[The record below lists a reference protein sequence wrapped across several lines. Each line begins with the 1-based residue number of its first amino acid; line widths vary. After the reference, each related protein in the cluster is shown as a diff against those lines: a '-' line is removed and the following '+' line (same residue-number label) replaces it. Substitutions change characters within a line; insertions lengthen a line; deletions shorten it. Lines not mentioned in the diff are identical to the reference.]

1 VRASD
6 DGDDNNGDGDDDVS
20 VHAAP
25 MSHGVP
31 CVGYVV
37 RERDRPGR
45 LRPDLVLPMIER
57 NRAGLIESGIA
68 RNPMKV
74 MATIKN
80 LPPGGKFT
88 FPDGT
93 VLRQEDVVEPPRK
106 GRKVV
111 ICGDTTD
118 CRALEG
124 VFALFFFSARGQVYL
139 IVHTRPFL
147 TPPPLPYT

>member
-1 VRASD
+1 MRASD

-45 LRPDLVLPMIER
+45 LRPDLVLPTIER
-57 NRAGLIESGIA
+57 NRAGLIKSGI

-80 LPPGGKFT
+80 LPPGGKFA

-93 VLRQEDVVEPPRK
+93 VGKSIVGK
-106 GRKVV
+106 A
-111 ICGDTTD
+111 
-118 CRALEG
+118 ALQSVLITEEG
-124 VFALFFFSARGQVYL
+124 IL
-139 IVHTRPFL
+139 
-147 TPPPLPYT
+147 